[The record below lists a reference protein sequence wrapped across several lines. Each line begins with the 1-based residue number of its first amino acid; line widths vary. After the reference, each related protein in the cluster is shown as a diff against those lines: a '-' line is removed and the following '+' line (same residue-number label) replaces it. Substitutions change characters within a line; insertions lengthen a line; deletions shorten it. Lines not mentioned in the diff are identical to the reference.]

1 MDKKVL
7 QIAFAAALVILA
19 ASETSAQTST
29 ATLSGIVR
37 DQQQAVVPGA
47 EVMVTQVETGLKRK
61 SSSSATGDYT
71 ITNLGLGTYTLTVS
85 ANGFR
90 PSAFQG
96 IRLDVGQ
103 QARVDVV
110 LALGAVTDSVTISD
124 VAPLLSTSSS
134 ATGQVVEGKSIE
146 SVALNGR
153 QFWRLIALAPGVT
166 FTPTGQAASSGGGS
180 IRADYVNVQINGSG
194 RIYNGWLLDGA
205 DVTEYERGGSMVQP
219 NVDAIAEFKV
229 ESGNMSAEYGHT
241 PNAISATIKS
251 GTNALHGSLFEFL
264 RNDRMD
270 ARNFFANTKNPL
282 RQNQFGGT
290 VGGPIRRNK
299 VFFFSDMERT
309 IIRQGIVFN
318 STVPSDAMRLGNFSE
333 FLAGSKPRTLKD
345 PFGTSGALFPG
356 NIIPT
361 SRITPQSTFF
371 LKYMPT
377 QSQAN
382 FNAPTAWNTNKGDI
396 RTDAEITSMDRLMVR
411 YSINDNREDDPIAY
425 PALGKFDLGSRSQS
439 LALSWT
445 RVLNPNWLNE
455 ARFGYYRSI
464 FLFGATLPGTDFLK
478 LAGITGLEQ
487 SQIDPSFPQISLS
500 GYTGF
505 TGSGSD
511 SRPKSNRI
519 RTWQYTDNISYTGGK
534 HDMKF
539 GAQLYHQTHSFFNG
553 QVQNG
558 TWAFSTTYTGD
569 GFGDYLLGTL
579 DNVTRSY
586 PLALYGNWANQWAV
600 YWRDNYKVTPNL
612 TLNVGVRW
620 EYNPFFNPIR
630 GQTSAFD
637 YASGKLIVPM
647 RDGQLLDSTAQP
659 VTNVLYPLFKD
670 RLLGTDKL
678 GLPDSIR
685 RAEKDW
691 APRFGFAWRPGGSN
705 KFVVRSGYGLFYI
718 FMDTDIAIAMAKVPP
733 FITSQSVI
741 NSRPVPTRTWADF
754 FQGNSMATANPNPS
768 APCASGLATLS
779 CLAPTVFS
787 AAANLNQTYMHQ
799 WNFSVQYQPKKDLS
813 VEVGYLG
820 NSTMHMGQISMPG
833 NDPTPGPGD
842 IQSRRPYPQW
852 GRFQLGQMDGNAN
865 YNSMQSKIEK
875 RYASGFQML
884 LSYTYSKCIDTGSNK
899 GAPPAEA
906 LIGRLNRA
914 VCDYNLPHVFVASS
928 LYELPF
934 GKGRTFLRDANR
946 IVNGALGG
954 WNVASVLT
962 ARSGLP
968 FTPTVSGDPANTGAG
983 SERPMRLGQGDVA
996 NPTPDRWFDVT
1007 AFAVPKQYTYGN
1019 SGRNILTAD
1028 GLKQLDV
1035 TLAKQFPITES
1046 KRIDF
1051 RAEIFN
1057 VTNTPTFNS
1066 PSSTIDS
1073 ATGGKVTST
1082 LNAARIL
1089 QFALKFYF

>member
-1 MDKKVL
+1 MKDRIPRIV
-7 QIAFAAALVILA
+7 FAAALVIFA
-19 ASETSAQTST
+19 ALQTSAQTST

-37 DQQQAVVPGA
+37 DPQQAVVPA
-47 EVMVTQVETGLKRK
+47 AAVTITQVETGLGRK
-61 SSSSATGDYT
+61 TFTSATGDYT
-71 ITNLGLGTYTLTVS
+71 VTNLGVGTYTLTVS
-85 ANGFR
+85 ADGFKT
-90 PSAFQG
+90 SVTQG
-96 IRLDVGQ
+96 IPLNVGQ

-110 LALGAVTDSVTISD
+110 LNVGAVSDSVTISD
-124 VAPLLSTSSS
+124 VVPLLSTTSS

-166 FTPTGQAASSGGGS
+166 YTPTGQAASSGGGS

-205 DVTEYERGGSMVQP
+205 DVTEYERGGTMVQP

-251 GTNALHGSLFEFL
+251 GTNQYHGSLFEFL
-264 RNDRMD
+264 RNDKMD
-270 ARNFFANTKNPL
+270 ARNFFAATKNPL

-290 VGGPIRRNK
+290 IGGPIRHNR
-299 VFFFSDMERT
+299 VFFFNDIEHT
-309 IIRQGIVFN
+309 IVRQGIVFN

-333 FLAGSKPRTLKD
+333 LLGGSKPKTLKD
-345 PFGTSGALFPG
+345 PFGAAGAVLPG
-356 NIIPT
+356 NIIPAN
-361 SRITPQSTFF
+361 RIAPQSTYF
-371 LKYMPT
+371 LKFMPP

-382 FNAPTAWNTNKGDI
+382 FNAPTAWSTYKGDI
-396 RTDAEITSMDRLMVR
+396 RMDAELTSMDRLMGR
-411 YSINDNREDDPIAY
+411 YSINDNREDDPNAY

-439 LALSWT
+439 IALSWT
-445 RVLNPNWLNE
+445 HILSNRWLNE

-478 LAGITGLEQ
+478 QAGITGLEQ
-487 SQIDPSFPQISLS
+487 SQIDPAFPQISIS

-505 TGSGSD
+505 TGSSSD

-519 RTWQYTDNISYTGGK
+519 RTWQYTDNISYSGGR

-558 TWAFSTTYTGD
+558 SWAFSTTYTGD
-569 GFGDYLLGTL
+569 GFADYMLGTL

-612 TLNVGVRW
+612 TLNLGLRW

-647 RDGQLLDSTAQP
+647 RNGQLEDATAQP
-659 VTNVLYPLFKD
+659 VTSVLFPLFKD
-670 RLLGTDKL
+670 RLIGTDQL

-685 RAEKDW
+685 RPEKDW

-705 KFVVRSGYGLFYI
+705 KLVVRSGYGLFYI
-718 FMDTDIAIAMAKVPP
+718 FMDTDIAIALAKVPP

-741 NSRPVPTRTWADF
+741 NSRPAPTRTWADF
-754 FQGNSMATANPNPS
+754 FQGISMATPNPNPG
-768 APCASGLATLS
+768 APCPSGLVTLS

-787 AAANLNQTYMHQ
+787 ATAQLKQTYMHQ
-799 WNFSVQYQPKKDLS
+799 WNFSVQFQPKKDVS

-820 NSTMHMGQISMPG
+820 NSTMHLGQISMPG
-833 NDPTPGPGD
+833 NDPAPGPGD

-852 GRFQLGQMDGNAN
+852 GRFQLGQLGGNAN
-865 YNSMQSKIEK
+865 YNSLQSKFEK
-875 RYASGFQML
+875 RYASGFQL
-884 LSYTYSKCIDTGSNK
+884 LVSYTYSKCIDTGSNK
-899 GAPPAEA
+899 GAPPAEI

-914 VCDYNLPHVFVASS
+914 VCDYNLPHVLTASS

-934 GKGRTFLRDANR
+934 GKGRTFLSNANR
-946 IVNGALGG
+946 LVNGALGG
-954 WNVASVLT
+954 WNVAGVLT

-968 FTPTVSGDPANTGAG
+968 FTPTISGDPANTGAG
-983 SERPMRLGQGDVA
+983 SERPIRLGQGDLA
-996 NPTPDRWFDVT
+996 NPTPDKWFDVT

-1028 GLKQLDV
+1028 GLKQLDL
-1035 TLAKQFPITES
+1035 TLAKHFPITET
-1046 KRIDF
+1046 KRIDL
-1051 RAEIFN
+1051 RMEVFN
-1057 VTNTPTFNS
+1057 LTNTPTFSS
-1066 PSSTIDS
+1066 PASAIDS
-1073 ATGGKVTST
+1073 TNGGRVTST